1 MRRIRREQVT
11 LIAASAP
18 GLILMSLLFILPVS
32 IILIEAVRS
41 EDGGLT
47 FHYISEVL
55 SDPYSWRIA
64 GFTFFQA
71 LLSTLF
77 ALLLGFPGAYLLSHY
92 NFKGKRLVQSIAQ
105 IPFVLPS
112 ILVVLGFVI
121 FFGNSGVLNSL
132 LKSLFDLKE
141 TPLKILYSFKA
152 IILAHTFYN
161 FPISL
166 SIIAAFWQ
174 QLDTREES
182 AAMTLGATHITAFR
196 TITLPR
202 LIPAISAAASMI
214 FLFCFTSFSII
225 LVLGGG
231 PKFTTLEV
239 QIYQLA
245 RVQFDVSQ
253 SAAFAIYSLAISS
266 GVLILYIRSQHW
278 MQKTMGS
285 VGRALTPKRTSTITK
300 IMILLYMALILLLIV
315 APLLSI
321 VFRSIQ
327 EPIRRT
333 GVNKI
338 SLRWYLELF
347 GISSTSQFFKGATK
361 AILSSIGIAS
371 IVTLLSVPISLSLS
385 TLILQLKRRMSIAA
399 ETLFMLPMAVSS
411 VIIGLGYAIIA
422 SKFPV
427 SQIAYPMIIGAHLV
441 IATPFM
447 IRSVLPVFRKI
458 HAIYTPAALVLGATP
473 LKAFLHIQLPLLKMS
488 IISGAIFVFAISIG
502 EMNATLLL
510 SDAKVTTIPI
520 LLYRLIGSYNFFGA
534 CALGTLLMA
543 ICLLLFAATNS
554 IQEKQL

>member
-1 MRRIRREQVT
+1 
-11 LIAASAP
+11 
-18 GLILMSLLFILPVS
+18 MSVLFILPVS
-32 IILIEAVRS
+32 LILIEAIRTP
-41 EDGGLT
+41 EGDLT
-47 FHYISEVL
+47 FHYIAEVL
-55 SDPYSWRIA
+55 TDPYSWRIA
-64 GFTFFQA
+64 WFTFLQA

-92 NFKGKRLVQSIAQ
+92 EFKGKRFVQSIAQ
-105 IPFVLPS
+105 LPFVLPS

-132 LKSLFDLKE
+132 LKHLLDLKE

-174 QLDTREES
+174 QLDSREES
-182 AAMTLGATHITAFR
+182 AAMTLGANHRTAFR

-253 SAAFAIYSLAISS
+253 AAAFALYSLAISS
-266 GVLILYIRSQHW
+266 GVLILYIKSQHW

-285 VGRALTPKRTSTITK
+285 VGRALSPKRTGRFSK
-300 IMILLYMALILLLIV
+300 FLIMTYMLLIMLLIV

-321 VFRSIQ
+321 LFRSFQ
-327 EPIRRT
+327 EPISRSGENR
-333 GVNKI
+333 V

-347 GISSTSQFFKGATK
+347 GFGSASQFFKGASQ
-361 AILSSIGIAS
+361 AILTSISIATV
-371 IVTLLSVPISLSLS
+371 VTLLSVPISLSLS
-385 TLILQLKRRMSIAA
+385 TLILQLKKRLSIAA

-411 VIIGLGYAIIA
+411 VIIGLGYAIIV
-422 SKFPV
+422 SRFPV
-427 SQIAYPMIIGAHLV
+427 TKIAYPMIIGAHLV

-458 HAIYTPAALVLGATP
+458 HKIYTPAALVLGATP
-473 LKAFLHIQLPLLKMS
+473 FQAFLHIQLPLLKMS

-534 CALGTLLMA
+534 CALGTLLMS
-543 ICLLLFAATNS
+543 ICLILFAATNS
-554 IQEKQL
+554 IQERKI